1 VLDLRPNSLGSGD
14 TSSVLNPSPS
24 SSTRSSDSPLTI
36 STSATQSGLKAEYFD
51 QPDFVSPVLTRVD
64 ATVDFAWG
72 NNSPD
77 SAIAPDTF
85 SVRWTG
91 QVRSRHSETYTFHTL
106 SDDGIRLWV
115 NGQLVIDNWT
125 AHPISENTGTIAL
138 TANQDYDIKLEY
150 FEQTG
155 ESISKLYWSSASQAK
170 EIVPQSQLS
179 TASFLEQT
187 IPGRALTQHEEY
199 ARSADSF
206 VDSLGVATHLR
217 YTDTSYNRYNDV
229 VEPRL
234 LELGIRHIRDGGNDP
249 ELFEKLNR
257 LGSFGIRS
265 TLVVD
270 PRDGISPTDAVEIV
284 KRVAPSVEAIEG
296 PNEWDIHLGNTYQGQ
311 PFPNGIR
318 QYQTELYRALKSD
331 PGTSSVSVIAP
342 SLAMPENSSALGALT
357 DSADIGNLHSYA
369 GGNAPTT
376 DYDWRWLPSARAVTS
391 DLPIIVTETGWHN
404 AVNDSSA
411 SQKGVSERVAA
422 KYITRQYFENFN
434 LGIQRTFIYELMDE
448 RPTGEQEDNFGL
460 IRYDGTPKPAFYA
473 IKNLTTLLKD
483 TLGSTVSGK
492 LDFSMSG
499 NTENVRHTLLQKS
512 NGEFF
517 LALWL
522 NTPSTDTTVSQ
533 SVTLNFSSAIAR
545 AETYVPTWSDSA
557 TGVYQQPT
565 QLTLDIPDEPLL
577 IKLTS

>member
-1 VLDLRPNSLGSGD
+1 VLDLRPSLVGSGD
-14 TSSVLNPSPS
+14 NSSALNSSLS

-36 STSATQSGLKAEYFD
+36 PASTTQSGLRAEYFD
-51 QPDFVSPVLTRVD
+51 QPDFVNPVLIRVD
-64 ATVDFAWG
+64 TTVNFDWG
-72 NNSPD
+72 SNSPD
-77 SAIAPDTF
+77 DTIAPDTF

-91 QVRSRHSETYTFHTL
+91 QVRSRYSETYTFHTV

-115 NGQLVIDNWT
+115 NGQLIIDNWT
-125 AHPISENTGTIAL
+125 AQPATENTGTIAL
-138 TANQDYDIKLEY
+138 AANQDYDIKLEY

-155 ESISKLYWSSASQAK
+155 ASISKLYWSSASQLK

-179 TASFLEQT
+179 TVSFLEQT
-187 IPGRALTQHEEY
+187 IPGRALTQYEEY

-217 YTDTSYNRYNDV
+217 YTDTSYNRYSDV

-234 LELGIRHIRDGGNDP
+234 VELGIRHIRDGGNNP
-249 ELFEKLNR
+249 EFFEKLNR
-257 LGSFGIRS
+257 LGSLGIYS
-265 TLVVD
+265 TLVMD
-270 PRDGISPTDAVEIV
+270 PRDNISPTDAVEIV

-296 PNEWDIHLGNTYQGQ
+296 PNEWDVHLGVTYQGR
-311 PFPNGIR
+311 PFPYGIR

-331 PGTSSVSVIAP
+331 SGTSSVPVIAP
-342 SLAMPENSSALGALT
+342 SLAMPENSSKLGALT
-357 DSADIGNLHSYA
+357 EVADIGNLHSYA

-391 DLPIIVTETGWHN
+391 DRPIIVTETGWHN
-404 AVNDSSA
+404 AVNDPNA
-411 SQKGVSERVAA
+411 SQKGVSEQVAS
-422 KYITRQYFENFN
+422 KYITRQYLENFD
-434 LGIQRTFIYELMDE
+434 LGIQRTFIYELLDE
-448 RPTGEQEDNFGL
+448 RPTSDQEDNFGL

-483 TLGSTVSGK
+483 TPGSTVSGK

-499 NTENVRHTLLQKS
+499 NTENIRHTLLQKS

-522 NTPSTDTTVSQ
+522 HTTSTDATVSQ
-533 SVTLNFSSAIAR
+533 SVTLNFPSAIAQ
-545 AETYVPTWSDSA
+545 AETYLPNRSEFA
-557 TGVYQQPT
+557 TGVYSQPG